1 MNKILILGQNTKTN
15 ELLETLFKKDFC
27 VSSKGTAEEIFDLFS
42 DDTPV
47 LVFADGSLQEEVKR
61 FLDGLKKLN
70 LFPSV
75 PVLVIVNSETV
86 PLIENYFNLGASDV
100 VQLPFN
106 PLVVRRRA
114 ENLISQVYC
123 RKNIDAEIN
132 RKTKLAVFQNNEKLA
147 VSQVLADNFIEVL
160 ANKEFLVGTHAAR
173 MRGCVRVLLE
183 KYAELFDS
191 SNLTKEK
198 IEKISEA
205 SALHDIGKI
214 LVPQELLLK
223 TSTLDS
229 DEFNAVKQHVVYG
242 ANLLR
247 GVPLLHQKEFY
258 KLCLDICRH
267 HHERWNG
274 EGYPEGLKGENISL
288 AASATGLIES
298 YVALQEL
305 RPYRK
310 AYSASEAYEIIESLS
325 CGTFSEELMHAF
337 SLCRS
342 ELEDA
347 FSLV

>member
-1 MNKILILGQNTKTN
+1 M
-15 ELLETLFKKDFC
+15 
-27 VSSKGTAEEIFDLFS
+27 
-42 DDTPV
+42 
-47 LVFADGSLQEEVKR
+47 QEEVKR

-86 PLIENYFNLGASDV
+86 SLIENYFNLGVSDV

-198 IEKISEA
+198 IKKIA
-205 SALHDIGKI
+205 D
-214 LVPQELLLK
+214 
-223 TSTLDS
+223 TSKAEFKLTPHKLITL
-229 DEFNAVKQHVVYG
+229 EF
-242 ANLLR
+242 
-247 GVPLLHQKEFY
+247 
-258 KLCLDICRH
+258 
-267 HHERWNG
+267 
-274 EGYPEGLKGENISL
+274 
-288 AASATGLIES
+288 
-298 YVALQEL
+298 
-305 RPYRK
+305 
-310 AYSASEAYEIIESLS
+310 EI
-325 CGTFSEELMHAF
+325 
-337 SLCRS
+337 
-342 ELEDA
+342 
-347 FSLV
+347 